1 MIKLEILQGE
11 LLQTFL
17 YDRLQNSGEREG
29 GKVTDAGPQLLNHPG
44 NVTSDIIIFLILCL
58 SFYRK
63 IFTKIQDKILK
74 LSLQEPFCT
83 GARQILAMFH

>member
-29 GKVTDAGPQLLNHPG
+29 GKVTDAGPQLLDHPG
-44 NVTSDIIIFLILCL
+44 NVTSDIIIFLI
-58 SFYRK
+58 Y
-63 IFTKIQDKILK
+63 
-74 LSLQEPFCT
+74 
-83 GARQILAMFH
+83 

>member
-29 GKVTDAGPQLLNHPG
+29 GEVTDAGPQLLNHPG
-44 NVTSDIIIFLILCL
+44 NVTSDIIIFD
-58 SFYRK
+58 Y
-63 IFTKIQDKILK
+63 
-74 LSLQEPFCT
+74 
-83 GARQILAMFH
+83 